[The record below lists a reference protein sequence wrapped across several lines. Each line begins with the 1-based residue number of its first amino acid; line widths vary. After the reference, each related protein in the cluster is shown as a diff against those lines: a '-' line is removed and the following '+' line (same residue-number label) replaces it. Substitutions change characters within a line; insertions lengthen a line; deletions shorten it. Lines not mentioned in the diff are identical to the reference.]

1 MVIIFFCWSGRWNF
15 WLGMF
20 FGIWFLFLYLVRRIF
35 RWFYIVFKF
44 FNDVFWRFI
53 LCYDILS
60 FIISYRFFYVEFRGW
75 SLNNLCKIII
85 FGVKGRIIKI
95 VFWWFFILS
104 VDNFGVIKFFFLW
117 NCEILIKFFFVV
129 VFEGVYWC

>member
-60 FIISYRFFYVEFRGW
+60 FIISYRFFYIEFRGW

-95 VFWWFFILS
+95 VFWWFFVLS
-104 VDNFGVIKFFFLW
+104 VNNFGVIKFFFLW
-117 NCEILIKFFFVV
+117 SCEILIKFFFVV